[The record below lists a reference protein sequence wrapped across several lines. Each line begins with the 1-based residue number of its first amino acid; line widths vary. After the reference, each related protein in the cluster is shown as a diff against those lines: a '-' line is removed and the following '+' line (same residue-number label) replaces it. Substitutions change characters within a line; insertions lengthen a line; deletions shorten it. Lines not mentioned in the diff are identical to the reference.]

1 MDRKFYF
8 FDLDGTL
15 ADTDCDIRIAWK
27 AALKAL
33 GLESPDFDAKFVTGP
48 PIDEVVKLLFPD
60 KYCPELIADARRE
73 FGRAYD
79 ASGFPNTP
87 EYPGVL
93 DRVRQL
99 KANGA
104 RVFIVTNKRY
114 VGAKLMAAKFGWD
127 RIFEAVYAGDMFVTE
142 GLGVWKFGSLEV
154 DGMPERPNAQT
165 SKRPNVQT
173 PKRPNVKLRKPE
185 LLARVMAELGAKPEE
200 CVMVGDTVS
209 DFEAAQKN
217 GITSVAVAWGYGT
230 QEELAMADRV
240 VRSPEEI

>member
-1 MDRKFYF
+1 MDKKFYF

-15 ADTDCDIRIAWK
+15 ADTDCDIRLAWK

-33 GLESPDFDAKFVTGP
+33 GLESPDFDDKFVTGP

-60 KYCPELIADARRE
+60 KYCPELIAAARRE

-93 DRVRQL
+93 NRVRAL
-99 KANGA
+99 KSAGA

-114 VGAKLMAAKFGWD
+114 VGAKLMAAKFGWMD
-127 RIFEAVYAGDMFVTE
+127 VFEGLYAGDMFV
-142 GLGVWKFGSLEV
+142 
-154 DGMPERPNAQT
+154 
-165 SKRPNVQT
+165 
-173 PKRPNVKLRKPE
+173 NVKLRKPE

-217 GITSVAVAWGYGT
+217 GISSVAVAWGYGT
-230 QEELAMADRV
+230 QDELAMADRI
-240 VRSPEEI
+240 VRSPVEI